1 MPEAIDH
8 TPRIVNHA
16 LVPAV
21 GSYEVDPTHTFVTFS
36 AQHLVIGR
44 VGGRFGAVSGTIT
57 IADDPSASTIEAKV
71 ESASVNTLVAMRD
84 DDLRSERYLNVTAHP
99 AMTYRSTSISQVPGG
114 VWHVTGDLTL
124 LGITRPLELAAHF
137 GGATIDPWGNV
148 RIAVHAAGSIT
159 RRDFGL
165 TYELLREAGGL
176 PVRNDISIEIDVEA
190 VLRS

>member
-1 MPEAIDH
+1 MPEASDYP
-8 TPRIVNHA
+8 PRIVNHA
-16 LVPAV
+16 LVPEV

-36 AQHLVIGR
+36 AQHLVVGR
-44 VGGRFGAVSGTIT
+44 VRGSFGAVTGTIT
-57 IADDPSASTIEAKV
+57 IAEDPSASTIAAKV
-71 ESASVNTLVAMRD
+71 ESASVDTLVAMRD

-99 AMTYRSTSISQVPGG
+99 TMTYRSTGISQVPGG
-114 VWHVTGDLTL
+114 VWHLTGDLML